1 MDKGNLMWL
10 AVAVALGLA
19 LVFLIRGQDGPQI
32 SASQIKVPALSAEA
46 EVGRAVFEAN
56 CITCHGKNAAGSA
69 NGPPLI
75 HKIYEP
81 GHHSDQS
88 FYRAAKFGVTA
99 HHWPYGNMPPV
110 SGVKAEDV
118 TEIIRY
124 VRELQRANGI
134 F

>member
-1 MDKGNLMWL
+1 MSKNSMILL
-10 AVAVALGLA
+10 AVAVIAGLGLA
-19 LVFLIRGQDGPQI
+19 YLMRSTGAPKGIPVAVNLPELT
-32 SASQIKVPALSAEA
+32 KEA
-46 EVGRAVFEAN
+46 KAGRAKFEAN
-56 CITCHGKNAAGSA
+56 CMRCHGKNAAGTA
-69 NGPPLI
+69 KGPPLI

-81 GHHSDQS
+81 GHHADQS

-99 HHWPYGNMPPV
+99 HHWPYGNMPPL
-110 SGVKAEDV
+110 SGVKEEDV